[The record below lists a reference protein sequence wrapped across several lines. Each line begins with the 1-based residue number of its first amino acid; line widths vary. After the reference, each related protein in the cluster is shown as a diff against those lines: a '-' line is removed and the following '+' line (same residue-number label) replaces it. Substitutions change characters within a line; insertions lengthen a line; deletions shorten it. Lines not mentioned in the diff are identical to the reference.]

1 MPKKFYS
8 VKEVAAILGVSKSL
22 IYAGVQQGKIPH
34 RRIMGRILIPASFVG
49 DK

>member
-1 MPKKFYS
+1 MKKFYS

-22 IYAGVQQGKIPH
+22 IYAAVQKCKIPH
-34 RRIMGRILIPASFVG
+34 RRIMGRILIPASFVD

>member
-1 MPKKFYS
+1 MSKKFYS

-22 IYAGVQQGKIPH
+22 IYAGVHQGKIPH

>member
-1 MPKKFYS
+1 MTKKFYS
-8 VKEVAAILGVSKSL
+8 VKEVAAILGVRKSL

-34 RRIMGRILIPASFVG
+34 RRIMRRILIPTSFVD

>member
-1 MPKKFYS
+1 MTKKFYS

-22 IYAGVQQGKIPH
+22 IYASVQQGKIPH
-34 RRIMGRILIPASFVG
+34 RRIMGRILIPASFVD

>member
-1 MPKKFYS
+1 MKKFYS

-34 RRIMGRILIPASFVG
+34 RRIMGAHLDSREFR
-49 DK
+49 